1 MAYETGF
8 VDNSVKLAHYA
19 FLDKIHDFA
28 TANGWTA
35 LRYVNSGSNPEVIL
49 SGPGNT
55 DYQDVYVGF
64 RCYQDSTAD
73 YYNIT
78 VAGFTGYLAG
88 ETFLNQPGGV
98 FSGVPM
104 HNLRIDYWLSVNDL
118 RIAFGAKVG
127 TPVYE
132 SGYAG
137 LILPYATPGQFPYP
151 IAVGGMLTGE
161 ATTRYSD
168 TTHDM
173 PYKGSNARFRLRW
186 VDGTWIQPETWPWNN
201 VYFTTTGQMRDANGK
216 YNLFPVVLTNS
227 TSGVFGELD
236 GIYFITGFNNVVENT
251 LTIDGV
257 TYVVIQAV
265 ARTGFYDYYALRCN

>member
-1 MAYETGF
+1 MAYEISYT
-8 VDNSVKLAHYA
+8 DNSTKLAHHA
-19 FLDKIHDFA
+19 FIDRIHALA

-35 LRYVNSGSNPEVIL
+35 LRYVTSGDNPEVIL
-49 SGPGNT
+49 SGPGTT

-64 RCYQDSTAD
+64 RAYQDAGAD

-88 ETFLNQPGGV
+88 ETFLNQPGGT

-104 HNLRIDYWLSVNDL
+104 HNTRIDYWLSVNNI
-118 RIAFGAKVG
+118 RIAFAAKVG

-151 IAVGGMLTGE
+151 LAVGGMLTGE
-161 ATTRYSD
+161 AATRYSE

-173 PYKGSNARFRLRW
+173 PYRGSNARFKMRW
-186 VDGTWIQPETWPWNN
+186 VDGQWIQPETWPWNN
-201 VYFTTTGQMRDANGK
+201 VYFTSTGQMRDNSGNYA
-216 YNLFPVVLTNS
+216 LFPVMLTNS

-236 GIYFITGFNNVVENT
+236 GIFYITGFNNVVENT

-265 ARTGFYDYYALRCN
+265 SRTGFSDYYALRLA